1 LMAGGPVRIA
11 PQFVERVWG
20 SHDLSPLFPPQAKKI
35 GEVWF
40 NGPPG
45 TPLLIKFIFTTER
58 LSIQVHPGDEY
69 ARRHH
74 HSNGKTEMWHILG
87 VEPGAR
93 VGLGLRESISK
104 EQLRQ
109 ACLDGSIVDLVDWKP
124 VQPGDTLYAEAGA
137 IHAIGA
143 GVRLCEIQQNSDVT
157 YRLYDYG
164 RPRELHL
171 DHGIEVAIPGPFD
184 GRCKLPV
191 HSRYFVTEELRWSGQ
206 AEYSGADLPE
216 HYLIVLEGEGRF
228 AAEPVSAGQVWLVP
242 EGAAPVPIDATA
254 RLLRTYRPR

>member
-1 LMAGGPVRIA
+1 MNGGPVRIA

-20 SHDLSPLFPPQAKKI
+20 SYDLAPLFPKQEKRI

-40 NGPPG
+40 NGPAG
-45 TPLLIKFIFTTER
+45 SPLLIKFIFTTER
-58 LSIQVHPGDEY
+58 LSIQVHPGDDY

-74 HSNGKTEMWHILG
+74 ESNGKTEMWHILG
-87 VEPGAR
+87 AEPDAR
-93 VGLGLRESISK
+93 VGLGLRASISK
-104 EQLRQ
+104 EDLRR

-124 VQPGDTLYAEAGA
+124 VKPGDTLYAEAGA

-171 DHGIEVAIPGPFD
+171 DRGVEVSIPGPYD
-184 GRCKLPV
+184 GRTTLPV
-191 HSRYFVTEELRWSGQ
+191 KSPYFVTEELHWRGP
-206 AEYSGADLPE
+206 AKYSGGDLPD
-216 HYLIVLEGEGRF
+216 HYLIVLEGAGKLGSESL
-228 AAEPVSAGQVWLVP
+228 AAGHVWHVP
-242 EGAAPVPIDATA
+242 EGAGSVDLDAEA

>member
-1 LMAGGPVRIA
+1 MGGGPVRIA

-20 SHDLSPLFPPQAKKI
+20 SYDLAPLFPRQDKKI

-40 NGPPG
+40 NGPAG
-45 TPLLIKFIFTTER
+45 SPLLIKFIFTTER

-69 ARRHH
+69 ARAHH
-74 HSNGKTEMWHILG
+74 DSNGKTEMWHILG
-87 VEPGAR
+87 AEPDAR
-93 VGLGLRESISK
+93 VGLGLRTSVSR

-109 ACLDGSIVDLVDWKP
+109 ACLDGSIVDLVDWKR
-124 VQPGDTLYAEAGA
+124 VKPGETLYAEAGA

-171 DHGIEVAIPGPFD
+171 DRGVEVSIPGPYD
-184 GRCKLPV
+184 GRCSLPI
-191 HSRYFVTEELRWSGQ
+191 HSHYFVTEELRWHG
-206 AEYSGADLPE
+206 ATEYEAGELPD
-216 HYLIVLEGEGRF
+216 HYLIVLEGNGKLGSE
-228 AAEPVSAGQVWLVP
+228 ALAPGQVWHVA
-242 EGAAPVPIDATA
+242 EGALPVRADASA
-254 RLLRTYRPR
+254 RQLRTSRPR